1 MPGKINLSLSVFR
14 AQIAHRDANSGKR
27 HQEVNSPFATQPGGL
42 SRCQPTQLVEL
53 RGEQKFGFFR
63 KLLGGQTKAKQK
75 VIAVP
80 NRQRSIHRQAPDRKL
95 GEPFMPNRKSTT
107 GFSKNQPPVGPNV
120 ISGLTVILK
129 YGTIAGVKT
138 SLFITCLVD
147 QLFPNVGIGM
157 VEVLERLGVEVEFNP
172 EQTCCG
178 QPFFNTGYRRE
189 AAEVARRFLRVFGE
203 SEYIVAPSG
212 SCTAMVKVFYQ
223 ELFHHDEKLASES
236 RQLAARLY
244 EFSEFLVNVLKV
256 EDVGASYRGK
266 VTYHDS
272 CHLLRELRISRE
284 PRRLIRA
291 VKGIEFIEMTDSDS
305 CCGFGGTF
313 SVKHPEIS
321 CAILSDKLNNLAA
334 CGADTVVA
342 SDSSCLMQI
351 AGGLGRQRIPA
362 RTMHLAE
369 LLAMRE

>member
-1 MPGKINLSLSVFR
+1 
-14 AQIAHRDANSGKR
+14 
-27 HQEVNSPFATQPGGL
+27 
-42 SRCQPTQLVEL
+42 
-53 RGEQKFGFFR
+53 
-63 KLLGGQTKAKQK
+63 
-75 VIAVP
+75 
-80 NRQRSIHRQAPDRKL
+80 
-95 GEPFMPNRKSTT
+95 
-107 GFSKNQPPVGPNV
+107 
-120 ISGLTVILK
+120 
-129 YGTIAGVKT
+129 VKT

-147 QLFPNVGIGM
+147 QLFPNVALSM
-157 VEVLERLGVEVEFNP
+157 TEVLERLGVEVEFNP

-178 QPFFNTGYRRE
+178 QPFFNTGYRQE
-189 AAEVARRFLRVFGE
+189 AADVARRFLRVFGD

-223 ELFHHDEKLASES
+223 ELFHHDEELAAEA

-272 CHLLRELRISRE
+272 CHLLRELRISSE

-291 VKGIEFIEMTDSDS
+291 VKGIEFVEMSDSDS

-321 CAILSDKLNNLAA
+321 CAILDEKLGNVAA
-334 CGADTVVA
+334 SGADVVVA
-342 SDSSCLMQI
+342 NDSSCLMQI
-351 AGGLGRQRIPA
+351 AGGLTRQRIPA

-369 LLAMRE
+369 LLAMKE